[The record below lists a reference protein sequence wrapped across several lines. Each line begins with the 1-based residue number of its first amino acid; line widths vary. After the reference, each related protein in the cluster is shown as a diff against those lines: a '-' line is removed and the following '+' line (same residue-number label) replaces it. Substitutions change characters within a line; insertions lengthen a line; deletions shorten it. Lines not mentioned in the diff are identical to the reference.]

1 MESTVTLELKTF
13 DNLRARANKLID
25 IENLLNIELGGME
38 ITSEKADEIIT
49 RITRI
54 VFDI

>member
-1 MESTVTLELKTF
+1 MEATVTLELKTF

>member
-1 MESTVTLELKTF
+1 MEATVTLDLKSF
-13 DNLRARANKLID
+13 EALRAKANKLID
-25 IENLLNIELGGME
+25 IENLLNIELGGVE
-38 ITSEKADEIIT
+38 ITPEKADEIIT

>member
-1 MESTVTLELKTF
+1 MEATVTLDLKTF
-13 DNLRARANKLID
+13 DNLRAKANKLID
-25 IENLLNIELGGME
+25 IENLLNIELGAVE